1 MENQYIRSLLL
12 PNTRK
17 AQERRVWSIALE
29 TVWLPFFTAT
39 NTVGDSSIPI
49 EALGA
54 PLRLG
59 YAKDGSVKFRENG
72 SPVTVVA
79 KPIRDA
85 VALVRENFVA
95 QLKAHAHE
103 VATAMPDQYNSMVKL
118 SIKAGK
124 PILAHDRDELDKA
137 IKLQLAT
144 AMTEAQTDA
153 DVADGMPEIS
163 GETEVPQE
171 RELAAAA
178 AGICY
183 LRLPLG
189 QTY

>member
-1 MENQYIRSLLL
+1 MDNTYIKSLLL
-12 PNTRK
+12 PTTRK

-39 NTVGDSSIPI
+39 NTVRDSSIPL

-59 YAKDGSVKFRENG
+59 YAKDGSVKFRDNG

-79 KPIRDA
+79 KPVRDA

-103 VATAMPDQYNSMVKL
+103 IATAMPEQYNNTVKL
-118 SIKAGK
+118 SIKAGE

-137 IKLQLAT
+137 VKLQLAT
-144 AMTEAQTDA
+144 AMAEAQAAAPAVDA
-153 DVADGMPEIS
+153 AHEPT

-171 RELAAAA
+171 RELAAVAA
-178 AGICY
+178 
-183 LRLPLG
+183 
-189 QTY
+189 